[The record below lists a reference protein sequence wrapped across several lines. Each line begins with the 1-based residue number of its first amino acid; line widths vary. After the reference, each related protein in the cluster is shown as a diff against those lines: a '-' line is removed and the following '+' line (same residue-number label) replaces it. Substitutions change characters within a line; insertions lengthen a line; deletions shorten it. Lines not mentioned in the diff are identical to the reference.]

1 MHTSLV
7 AAHSV
12 PDDRH
17 TSNVVA
23 ALALAVTDRVWR
35 AAAEV
40 VELPQNDL
48 VAVSALH
55 HILGAPSIEQL
66 RRVLG
71 LSHSATVRLV
81 DRLVAANLASHQP
94 GPDRRTTAT
103 TLTADGH
110 AAAERV
116 RAARSATVQTAL
128 DTLTDSDR
136 ATLDR
141 IAGEVLV
148 AMMRGTAA
156 TRWMC
161 RLCDTGAC
169 GRYDDRC
176 PIGCELTRRTT

>member
-1 MHTSLV
+1 MHTSRV

-12 PDDRH
+12 PDERH
-17 TSNVVA
+17 TSNDVA
-23 ALALAVTDRVWR
+23 ALALAITDRVWR

-55 HILGAPSIEQL
+55 HVLGAPSIEQL

-110 AAAERV
+110 AAAGRV
-116 RAARSATVQTAL
+116 RV
-128 DTLTDSDR
+128 
-136 ATLDR
+136 
-141 IAGEVLV
+141 V
-148 AMMRGTAA
+148 
-156 TRWMC
+156 
-161 RLCDTGAC
+161 
-169 GRYDDRC
+169 DDDAV
-176 PIGCELTRRTT
+176 EDQ